1 MIMSRCRFYCHKYNS
16 DAESESL
23 FYSSSQFKLWKY
35 KKKYKYVLYKYS
47 CTGIIFFIA
56 LVERDQASI

>member
-1 MIMSRCRFYCHKYNS
+1 MIMSCGRFYCHKYDS
-16 DAESESL
+16 DAERESL

-35 KKKYKYVLYKYS
+35 KKKFNYVLYEYS
-47 CTGIIFFIA
+47 CTGIIFSTA